1 MGLSC
6 IFCIGWCF
14 LFSLFLIFVLEK
26 IFGMSQFLIYVY
38 ILVSIV
44 MHCIGKWKL
53 SKPQKFLSLIF
64 SLMFF
69 DVKHVLF
76 FLKASHANSFLLFM
90 SSSSPNRLPRYLQ
103 FFQSWFDDLFIE
115 YNVFFCFF
123 LGLQVDFCQLEHLV
137 LCFLY
142 ILLHFC

>member
-1 MGLSC
+1 MCPNHFNFLCRIIIVHG

-14 LFSLFLIFVLEK
+14 LFSLFLIFFLGK
-26 IFGMSQFLIYVY
+26 IFGMSQFLIFVY

-103 FFQSWFDDLFIE
+103 FFQSLDLMI
-115 YNVFFCFF
+115 YLLSTMYSCFF
-123 LGLQVDFCQLEHLV
+123 WVHK
-137 LCFLY
+137 
-142 ILLHFC
+142 